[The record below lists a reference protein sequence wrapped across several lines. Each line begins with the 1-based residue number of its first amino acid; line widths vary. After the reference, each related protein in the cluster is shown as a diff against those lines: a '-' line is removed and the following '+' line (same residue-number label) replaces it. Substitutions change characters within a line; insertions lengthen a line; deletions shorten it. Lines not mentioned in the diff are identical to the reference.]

1 MNARSPLLLAA
12 SVCLYSLAAADEPID
27 TVAKLRALSW
37 QDTDRHLSVRI
48 EGTVTYFDPNSGTQA
63 KTDLFVQDATGGT
76 WVGHCPPDMKLK
88 VGDRVR
94 VLGRSNRGGFYPDV
108 VLETKP
114 LDGENP
120 VKVLGPGEWPV
131 PRVVRESDLF
141 LPELTGQWVEV
152 MATVTGVETGGIA
165 FTLATEVN
173 GWKMTAEI
181 PKDRHSAER
190 AAALMQRSV
199 RIRGVMDTVFNADH
213 QMTGRF
219 LFVPSFEF
227 ITPVNDPV
235 KRSPPLRASN
245 EVLRNS
251 DRLDTMVRIIGIVTQ
266 AASNGFYLRDSQGC
280 LRVVTAPGGII
291 APGDR
296 IEAEGFGAIA
306 PFRPILRATRVAVLG
321 HGAAPAPVA
330 LDMTRK
336 YLLRYH
342 GELVTLDAE
351 FLIRRDGPA
360 ETTLQCRTDA
370 WIVGAVL
377 PASTRLPKLAS
388 GDRVRLT
395 GILEVTT
402 THPTPRV
409 PWVDGCRLY
418 LLETGGVRIIRH
430 APWWTL
436 RHVGIGLGIVSAV
449 ASGAL
454 GWVWM
459 LRRRVKEQTEVIAA
473 KIKREGTLEE
483 RQRIAREL
491 HDTVEQGLTGLWMQ
505 LGIIARDLQDMP
517 EPVASEFRF
526 AQQMLRHCR
535 EEARSSIQELR
546 NVEIEQKG
554 LPGAMRELLPMFTAS
569 GETGVQLHV
578 SGDVRPIGAVLA
590 SHLLRIAQ
598 EAASNALRH
607 AAPRTIQISLDY
619 APGTVTLEI
628 RDDGCGFDPSTAAPL
643 GHFGLRGI
651 RERVDKMQASLTIES
666 TSETGTVIRVVVPQ
680 KS

>member
-1 MNARSPLLLAA
+1 MNARFPLLLAA
-12 SVCLYSLAAADEPID
+12 SVCLSSLAAADGPID

-37 QDTDRHLSVRI
+37 QDTDRHLPVRI
-48 EGTVTYFDPNSGTQA
+48 EGTVTYFDPDSGTQA
-63 KTDLFVQDATGGT
+63 KSDLFVQDATGGT
-76 WVGHCPPDMKLK
+76 WVGRCPPGIKLK
-88 VGDRVR
+88 AGDRVR

-108 VLETKP
+108 VIDPKSSAG
-114 LDGENP
+114 DSP
-120 VKVLGPGEWPV
+120 VKVLGTGEWPV

-152 MATVTGVETGGIA
+152 TATVTGVETGGIA

-173 GWKMTAEI
+173 GWKITAEI
-181 PKDRHSAER
+181 PKDKHSAER

-199 RIRGVMDTVFNADH
+199 RIRGVMDTVFNLDR

-227 ITPVNDPV
+227 VMPVNDPV
-235 KRSPPLRASN
+235 TRSPPLRASN

-251 DRLDTMVRIIGIVTQ
+251 DRLDTMVRVKGIVTQ
-266 AASNGFYLRDSQGC
+266 AASNGFYLRDSKGC
-280 LRVVTAPGGII
+280 LRVVTASGGII
-291 APGDR
+291 KPGDC
-296 IEAEGFGAIA
+296 IEADGFGAIA
-306 PFRPILRATRVAVLG
+306 PFRPILRATRVNVLG
-321 HGAAPAPVA
+321 HGGAPAPVA
-330 LDMTRK
+330 LNPALNK
-336 YLLRYH
+336 ISPYH

-360 ETTLQCRTDA
+360 ETTLECRTKA

-377 PASTRLPKLAS
+377 PASAGLPKLAS

-395 GILEVTT
+395 GIFELTT

-409 PWVDGCRLY
+409 PWVDGCRLH

-436 RHVGIGLGIVSAV
+436 RNVGICLAVVSAV

-473 KIKREGTLEE
+473 KIKREGILEE

-546 NVEIEQKG
+546 NV
-554 LPGAMRELLPMFTAS
+554 
-569 GETGVQLHV
+569 
-578 SGDVRPIGAVLA
+578 
-590 SHLLRIAQ
+590 
-598 EAASNALRH
+598 
-607 AAPRTIQISLDY
+607 
-619 APGTVTLEI
+619 
-628 RDDGCGFDPSTAAPL
+628 
-643 GHFGLRGI
+643 
-651 RERVDKMQASLTIES
+651 
-666 TSETGTVIRVVVPQ
+666 
-680 KS
+680 